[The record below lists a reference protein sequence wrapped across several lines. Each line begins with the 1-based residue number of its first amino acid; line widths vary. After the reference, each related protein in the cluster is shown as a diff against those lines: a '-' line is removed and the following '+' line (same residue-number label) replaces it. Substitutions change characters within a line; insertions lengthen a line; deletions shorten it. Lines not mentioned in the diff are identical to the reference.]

1 PDWAKLL
8 PDRHRKP
15 AENAGAAVAP
25 VQAPGK
31 LQPLQPELFADH
43 RRWRLLCHQRAEA
56 TAGTGAISCPISG
69 TDDLPAW
76 PTGQVQA
83 GERLSPPNPS
93 LVRDLVGSADPR
105 LVVGCFFGAALLPV
119 AGRHYGCEIAASFV
133 QL

>member
-43 RRWRLLCHQRAEA
+43 RRWGLLCHQRAEA
-56 TAGTGAISCPISG
+56 TAGTGAITCPISG

-83 GERLSPPNPS
+83 GERLSPAESFPRS
-93 LVRDLVGSADPR
+93 RFGRVRRSQ
-105 LVVGCFFGAALLPV
+105 
-119 AGRHYGCEIAASFV
+119 AGRSGLFR
-133 QL
+133 